1 VVFRYSNGKKGRHT
15 FKADETIASL
25 YDYVWMNKNPNE
37 KFYLVDMGSKNR
49 LEDLD
54 IPLISIEDPEDHSVL
69 INVIDV

>member
-1 VVFRYSNGKKGRHT
+1 
-15 FKADETIASL
+15 
-25 YDYVWMNKNPNE
+25 MNKNPNE

-69 INVIDV
+69 INVIDVWYFIFSH

>member
-1 VVFRYSNGKKGRHT
+1 MVFRYSNGKKGRYT
-15 FKADETIASL
+15 FKSDETIASL